1 MEYKQVD
8 QISRPYE
15 YGEGKEF
22 PNKEVAM
29 KQIKH
34 LELQKKTEVAM
45 LRLYDVSKF
54 QIIEE
59 ENALF
64 LKIIFEI
71 PCVV

>member
-1 MEYKQVD
+1 MEYKQVEE
-8 QISRPYE
+8 ISRPYE
-15 YGEGKEF
+15 YGEDKEF